1 MRKSLERFTF
11 FVLGG
16 FVFLLGSLFTP
27 FQEVRVDAQ
36 SDDFVD
42 WIRCGRLEVIDEIG
56 HPVLVLDVSN
66 EGGGIVNVFGKG
78 GWASLS
84 ANKHGG
90 DVVVAG
96 ENGEGRLSVDENGA
110 RFFVQGEHGKSE
122 TRLSVDENGGVVSIS
137 NKAKQNVGQFSVSS
151 VGSGVLKTIDTDG
164 NETGSVP

>member
-1 MRKSLERFTF
+1 MRKSLERLAF

-16 FVFLLGSLFTP
+16 LVFLLGSLFTP

-36 SDDFVD
+36 PDFVD

-56 HPVLVLDVSN
+56 HPILVLDVSS

-90 DVVVAG
+90 DVVIAG

-110 RFFVQGEHGKSE
+110 RFFVQGEDGKSE

-137 NKAKQNVGQFSVSS
+137 NRAKQNVGQFSVTTI
-151 VGSGVLKTIDTDG
+151 GGGVLRTIDTDG

>member
-16 FVFLLGSLFTP
+16 FVFLLGSFFTP

-36 SDDFVD
+36 PDFVD
-42 WIRCGRLEVIDEIG
+42 WIRCGRLEVVDKEGRPI
-56 HPVLVLDVSN
+56 LALDVN
-66 EGGGIVNVFGKG
+66 GEGGGIVNVFGKG
-78 GWASLS
+78 GWVSLS

-96 ENGEGRLSVDENGA
+96 ESGEGRLSVDENGA
-110 RFFVQGEHGKSE
+110 RFFVQGEDGKSE

-137 NKAKQNVGQFSVSS
+137 NKAKQNVGQFKVTS
-151 VGSGVLKTIDTDG
+151 VGGGVLKTIDTDG